1 MEITKDNIDSLNAEL
16 KIRLTENDYQSKVNT
31 VLKDYQKK
39 VTVKG
44 FRQGMVPMGMVKKMY
59 GKSVLVDEVNKLL
72 SKSLYEYLHKNK
84 IEVLGTPL
92 PKETGNG
99 DIDWEHQREFEFTY
113 EMGLSPAI
121 QLKLQNEKVIKY
133 KVTKDDVL
141 TNKYTDYLRQ
151 RMGSHKDVQV
161 SETDDLVYGDF
172 SEMSDDHAILAGG
185 VFKKDCPVA
194 PATIKNEKVSS
205 KFIGL
210 KPGDKIIVD
219 PKLVENNPTALATML
234 GIDKDKAGTLGNTF
248 HFSVTKITRM
258 VPAEMNQEFFNMVY
272 GKDTVKS
279 EDEFQNKNSEA
290 ALAMVNAES
299 EKKYQYDLIDRA
311 IDKTKAPL
319 PDDFLKRWL
328 VKSNDKPITLEEV
341 EKDYSNYSKGIKWQL
356 IKGAIIKENSISVSD
371 DEISNEA
378 KNFIRSQY
386 AQYGQTDV
394 PEKELDDIA
403 IKILGN
409 QEEKNKIMEN
419 LYEAK
424 VVDHLKSTMIAKDK
438 EVKYEEFIKIANQE
452 TGKEKSGL
460 AGISKFIKSGFRKS

>member
-1 MEITKDNIDSLNAEL
+1 
-16 KIRLTENDYQSKVNT
+16 
-31 VLKDYQKK
+31 
-39 VTVKG
+39 
-44 FRQGMVPMGMVKKMY
+44 
-59 GKSVLVDEVNKLL
+59 
-72 SKSLYEYLHKNK
+72 
-84 IEVLGTPL
+84 
-92 PKETGNG
+92 
-99 DIDWEHQREFEFTY
+99 
-113 EMGLSPAI
+113 
-121 QLKLQNEKVIKY
+121 
-133 KVTKDDVL
+133 
-141 TNKYTDYLRQ
+141 
-151 RMGSHKDVQV
+151 
-161 SETDDLVYGDF
+161 
-172 SEMSDDHAILAGG
+172 
-185 VFKKDCPVA
+185 
-194 PATIKNEKVSS
+194 
-205 KFIGL
+205 
-210 KPGDKIIVD
+210 IVD

-386 AQYGQTDV
+386 A
-394 PEKELDDIA
+394 
-403 IKILGN
+403 
-409 QEEKNKIMEN
+409 
-419 LYEAK
+419 
-424 VVDHLKSTMIAKDK
+424 
-438 EVKYEEFIKIANQE
+438 
-452 TGKEKSGL
+452 
-460 AGISKFIKSGFRKS
+460 